1 MQNGWKVY
9 FVSYSSIDYQ
19 IGDTSMDPRDA
30 RKEAAEIIR
39 ARRRCGFTVT
49 KIDKGRWE
57 VQKTEQGGMVLD
69 TEGYIILR
77 EPRAYDC
84 RECGC
89 DFIPDEYER
98 GAWYKPVCEG
108 CLEDALAYP
117 GNCDD

>member
-57 VQKTEQGGMVLD
+57 VQKTEQG
-69 TEGYIILR
+69 
-77 EPRAYDC
+77 AYDC